1 MLELLFLLL
10 PIAALYGWYMGQRSA
25 KKDQET
31 VNNKFS
37 RDYVTGLNFLLSNQ
51 QEKAVD
57 LFLSMLQKQE
67 AENQI
72 ATESQFEAEL
82 TLGNLFR
89 SRGEV
94 DRALRIHQALDAS
107 PDYSIEQ
114 KLLAKQQLAKDFMAA
129 GFYDRAENYYIML
142 LDEPE
147 FAVNS
152 LTQLMTV
159 YQKTKEW
166 KKAINVAE
174 KLIKIEPDTDKIP
187 LSHYYC
193 EYAQA
198 IKNEDL
204 DGHLSALSKALEYS
218 PQCARASILLG
229 DYYLAQNQFQ
239 SALKNYEHIL
249 QQDPDFI
256 SEVIEKIK
264 ACYMAENDL
273 ANYELFLIRA
283 NQIKHNSSVDL
294 ALAEYIEQ
302 KDGII
307 AAHSK
312 LYQQLRQYPSMITFH
327 RFIHYQINEAEE
339 GRAKESLMLLYNMV
353 GARMKK
359 GFQYR
364 CLNCGYQSYR
374 LSWHCPSCRRW
385 EQIKP
390 IHSIDS
396 QIN

>member
-25 KKDQET
+25 KKDQDAI
-31 VNNKFS
+31 NNKFS

-67 AENQI
+67 SENQI
-72 ATESQFEAEL
+72 STESQFEAEI

-94 DRALRIHQALDAS
+94 DRALRIHQGIENSLH
-107 PDYSIEQ
+107 YSFEQ

-129 GFYDRAENYYIML
+129 GFYDRAENYYITL

-152 LTQLMTV
+152 LSQLAV
-159 YQKTKEW
+159 IYHKTREW

-174 KLIKIEPDTDKIP
+174 KRLRIEPEMDKIP

-198 IKNEDL
+198 VRSDDEKAFL
-204 DGHLSALSKALEYS
+204 TALQKALSYV
-218 PQCARASILLG
+218 PHCARASILLG
-229 DYYLAQNQFQ
+229 DFFFEKQEMRT
-239 SALKNYEHIL
+239 ALRYFEAVLEQEPNY
-249 QQDPDFI
+249 I
-256 SEVIEKIK
+256 SEVLHKIK
-264 ACYMAENDL
+264 QCYIALNEQN
-273 ANYELFLIRA
+273 NFELFLIKA

-294 ALAEYIEQ
+294 ALAEFIEQ
-302 KDGII
+302 KDGVE
-307 AAHSK
+307 AAQSR
-312 LYQQLRQYPSMITFH
+312 LYQQVRQFPSLMTFH
-327 RFIHYQINEAEE
+327 RFIYYQVNEAEE
-339 GRAKESLMLLYNMV
+339 GRGKESLVLLHKMV
-353 GARMKK
+353 GDRIKQ

-364 CLNCGYQSYR
+364 CIHCGYQSYR
-374 LSWHCPSCRRW
+374 LSWHCPSCRTW
-385 EQIKP
+385 ESIKP
-390 IHSIDS
+390 MQSITEV
-396 QIN
+396 I

>member
-31 VNNKFS
+31 INNKFS

-152 LTQLMTV
+152 LTQLMAI

-174 KLIKIEPDTDKIP
+174 KLLKIEPDTDKVP
-187 LSHYYC
+187 LSHCYC
-193 EYAQA
+193 EYAQS
-198 IKNEDL
+198 IRSEDL
-204 DGHLSALSKALEYS
+204 DGHLAALHKALDYS

-229 DYYLAQNQFQ
+229 DYYLEKSQYQT
-239 SALKNYEHIL
+239 ALKHFESIL

-264 ACYMAENDL
+264 ACYIAENDL

-283 NQIKHNSSVDL
+283 NQIKHNSRVDL

-302 KDGII
+302 KDGVV

-312 LYQQLRQYPSMITFH
+312 LYQQLSQYPSMITFH

-353 GARMKK
+353 GSRMKK

>member
-72 ATESQFEAEL
+72 ASESQFEAEL

-94 DRALRIHQALDAS
+94 DRALRIHQALDNS
-107 PDYSIEQ
+107 PNYSIEQ

-129 GFYDRAENYYIML
+129 GFYDRAENYYILL

-147 FAVNS
+147 FSVNS
-152 LTQLMTV
+152 LTQLMV
-159 YQKTKEW
+159 IYQKMREW

-174 KLIKIEPDTDKIP
+174 KLLKVDNQTDKTP
-187 LSHYYC
+187 LAHYYC
-193 EYAQA
+193 EYAQSLKADNPQGFLVA
-198 IKNEDL
+198 I
-204 DGHLSALSKALEYS
+204 HKALAYHPACS
-218 PQCARASILLG
+218 RASLLLG
-229 DYYLAQNQFQ
+229 DYHLEQGQYQE
-239 SALKNYEHIL
+239 ALKHYEEVL
-249 QQDPDFI
+249 QQDPAYI
-256 SEVIEKIK
+256 SEAIPKIK
-264 ACYMAENDL
+264 QCYQALNDPDSF
-273 ANYELFLIRA
+273 ELFLIRA
-283 NQIKHNSSVDL
+283 NQIQHNSAVDI
-294 ALAEYIEQ
+294 ALAEFVEQ
-302 KDGII
+302 KDGLE
-307 AAHSK
+307 AAQSK
-312 LYQQLRQYPSMITFH
+312 LYQQVKNYPNMITFH
-327 RFIHYQINEAEE
+327 CFIHYQVNEAEE
-339 GRAKESLMLLYNMV
+339 GRGKDSLILLHKMV
-353 GARMKK
+353 GERIKK
-359 GFQYR
+359 SLQYR

-374 LSWHCPSCRRW
+374 LAWHCPSCRQW
-385 EQIKP
+385 EKVKP
-390 IHSIDS
+390 IQSIDG
-396 QIN
+396 II

>member
-1 MLELLFLLL
+1 M
-10 PIAALYGWYMGQRSA
+10 
-25 KKDQET
+25 
-31 VNNKFS
+31 
-37 RDYVTGLNFLLSNQ
+37 
-51 QEKAVD
+51 
-57 LFLSMLQKQE
+57 
-67 AENQI
+67 
-72 ATESQFEAEL
+72 
-82 TLGNLFR
+82 
-89 SRGEV
+89 

-239 SALKNYEHIL
+239 SALKNYERIL

-302 KDGII
+302 KDGVV

-312 LYQQLRQYPSMITFH
+312 LYQQLSQYPSMITFH

-374 LSWHCPSCRRW
+374 LSWHCPSCRQW